1 MAIWQCGDIAINLAI
16 RIAIWGGQATHHLS
30 GCGHRPCLCR
40 HTQLIECT
48 PSFHVLKLICWTRL
62 WSFNFLL
69 RKTLQCFLFTPG
81 PAGHLHKTL
90 DKMYICRFGAEPAL
104 NMGRLCLLKLILFA
118 SWFHIWSYVGPRLIG
133 IWDLVVYGLASQAL
147 SLWLAWIWT
156 TLSILGIIYLCPS
169 FEQQA

>member
-1 MAIWQCGDIAINLAI
+1 MAIWWHCNQLGNQNCNL
-16 RIAIWGGQATHHLS
+16 RRS
-30 GCGHRPCLCR
+30 GNTSSL
-40 HTQLIECT
+40 
-48 PSFHVLKLICWTRL
+48 WL
-62 WSFNFLL
+62 WSPAMSLQTHSWSSALL
-69 RKTLQCFLFTPG
+69 HFMFSSWALGQGCQALMFFSGKPCSVFFSHQGQLD
-81 PAGHLHKTL
+81 LHKTL

>member
-1 MAIWQCGDIAINLAI
+1 M
-16 RIAIWGGQATHHLS
+16 
-30 GCGHRPCLCR
+30 
-40 HTQLIECT
+40 
-48 PSFHVLKLICWTRL
+48 V
-62 WSFNFLL
+62 
-69 RKTLQCFLFTPG
+69 TLQSTWQSELQSEAVRQHIISLAVVT
-81 PAGHLHKTL
+81 GHVSADTLSWSSALLHFMFSSWVVGQGCQALIFFSGKPCSVFFSHHCQLDLHKTL

-118 SWFHIWSYVGPRLIG
+118 SWFHIWSYVGRRLIG